1 MKISADS
8 MFNFSIL
15 NKFNLSVQLKNTGT
29 IFTPKKIFCYYRSV
43 TFLLILHELPLFENF
58 FYAFPGV
65 MTLKSLLVIA
75 CIVTYITLRISV
87 LMPQVT

>member
-8 MFNFSIL
+8 RLNCSIL
-15 NKFNLSVQLKNTGT
+15 NKFNFSVTLKNTSP

-43 TFLLILHELPLFENF
+43 TFLLILHELPLFEKF

-65 MTLKSLLVIA
+65 MTPKSSLGIA
-75 CIVTYITLRISV
+75 CIVTYITLKSCV
-87 LMPQVT
+87 PMPQVT